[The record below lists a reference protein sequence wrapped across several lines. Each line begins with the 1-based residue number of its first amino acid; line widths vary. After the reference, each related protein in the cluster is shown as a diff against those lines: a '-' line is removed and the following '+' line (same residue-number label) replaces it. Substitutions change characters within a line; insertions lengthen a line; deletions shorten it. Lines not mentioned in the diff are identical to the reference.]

1 MTTTKTTTGFSKPNG
16 EVPEL
21 EVRVSPSWIR
31 FIRWCQVNVPYGQV
45 CVKIN
50 NAEPGDLVPE
60 HTKKRVR
67 FDKED
72 TIPNDFNPYS

>member
-1 MTTTKTTTGFSKPNG
+1 MTKTVEASADFGKQNG
-16 EVPEL
+16 AIPEL
-21 EVRVSPSWIR
+21 EVRVSPSWVR

-45 CVKIN
+45 CIKIN

-67 FDKED
+67 FDKEES
-72 TIPNDFNPYS
+72 IPSEFNPY